1 MVLVGAGR
9 MGHHHARAL
18 ARGSALRLLA
28 VVDPVEPAWADVPWE
43 RDLEGVLRRLRPD
56 AAIVAVP
63 SHLHAAIARAC
74 LDGGCH
80 VLLEKPICPSFDEAK
95 SLEQS
100 FQKAGK
106 VLFGGHSERFHP
118 VFTTLME
125 RLDPSGILSVQAIRT
140 GPAPDRA
147 QPEDVL
153 LDLAVHDVDLA
164 LRFLGPL
171 ENVGSLRRRQGLE
184 QIVLRSS
191 RGVRLDLRSGYR
203 SGRIRSWSLEGD
215 GFRFEADFLG
225 RTLRKFDGSASQEIP
240 VGAGDPLE
248 MEHRTFRRF
257 LEGREFPQDLAM
269 QIEAIGIL
277 ERARG
282 VLEG

>member
-18 ARGSALRLLA
+18 ARGTALRLLA

-43 RDLEGVLRRLRPD
+43 QDLEGVLRRLRPD

-63 SHLHAAIARAC
+63 SHLHAAIARIC

-80 VLLEKPICPSFDEAK
+80 VLLEKPICPSFEEAK
-95 SLEQS
+95 CLERD
-100 FQKAGK
+100 FHKAGK
-106 VLFGGHSERFHP
+106 LLFGGHSERFHP
-118 VFTTLME
+118 VFTALME
-125 RLDPSGILSVQAIRT
+125 RLDPSWIHSLQTVRT

-147 QPEDVL
+147 RPDDVL

-171 ENVGSLRRRQGLE
+171 EAIEPLRRWQGLE
-184 QIVLRSS
+184 QIVLRSG
-191 RGVRLDLRSGYR
+191 RGVRVDLRSGYQ
-203 SGRIRSWSLEGD
+203 SGRIRSWVLEAE
-215 GFRFEADFLG
+215 GFRIDADFLG
-225 RTLRKFDGSASQEIP
+225 RTLRKFDGSTSQEIP
-240 VGAGDPLE
+240 IGAGDPLE
-248 MEHRTFRRF
+248 LEHRTFRRF
-257 LEGREFPQDLAM
+257 LEGRGSPLDLSM

-282 VLEG
+282 WSQR